1 MRRCVP
7 CGAGEAVPAG
17 RRSSEAGLGTSRLS
31 PGRERGQGAGDSAR
45 PHSPDPETAAPP
57 GLFRSG
63 RAALLTRPPAGSTGS
78 RLGEARGE
86 ETGPPHPQP
95 SRFWPLLSRSAP
107 GLPIGGSGH
116 PPTHPPAPPT
126 RGGPSY
132 PGGRGGQAARAPEGQ
147 LRVWSGQDRGY
158 LTAKTEAQN
167 GKRLAEAT

>member
-1 MRRCVP
+1 MRRCVL

-31 PGRERGQGAGDSAR
+31 PGRERGQGSGDSAR

-86 ETGPPHPQP
+86 ETGPPHPPP

-107 GLPIGGSGH
+107 PSTPRDFRLAGQGTLPPPSPAH
-116 PPTHPPAPPT
+116 ETPPTPLPWRA
-126 RGGPSY
+126 
-132 PGGRGGQAARAPEGQ
+132 GRGGQAARAPEGQ

-158 LTAKTEAQN
+158 FTAKTEA
-167 GKRLAEAT
+167 